1 MGLTSKSA
9 LYSEG
14 PSCQVHPQ
22 VLFSIVDHFSRRE
35 GGQNR
40 VIGTLLGTVGADGVV
55 EVDSCFPVP
64 HTETEE
70 QVAVN
75 TDFHA
80 TMLQL
85 HQRVHPKQKVVGW
98 YSTGEEVNDSSILFH
113 DFYGQG
119 VERPVHLLLDLGLG
133 ETRMSCKAYVSTQLK
148 LGATVL
154 GTSFS
159 DIKCTVV
166 SAESDRIGMEA
177 LMKTANSGGQ
187 LAGSTAAS
195 PMAEVDSMEL
205 TVKKLLRTLDAVIA
219 HVEKARLAPARP
231 PSPPLPARLPPPP
244 RFSPSRA
251 ARPPISG
258 EIEGAA
264 RRPGGGP
271 PAAGRGRRG
280 AAAARR
286 RLREDVQLA
295 GAGHAR
301 RRLPRQPHAHPARPR
316 REAAGR
322 RDLERTLRGVFN
334 IALNAPSR
342 PPHDWPPASLVML
355 KRSCVSQ
362 RFVVTSSF
370 RQPEKVTS
378 RSGSGRHW
386 RSASR
391 ARELSERRR

>member
-159 DIKCTVV
+159 DIKCTGQKWHTVEAQAPDHPV
-166 SAESDRIGMEA
+166 PEA
-177 LMKTANSGGQ
+177 LRTGHSKQMGQ
-187 LAGSTAAS
+187 QTLS
-195 PMAEVDSMEL
+195 VH
-205 TVKKLLRTLDAVIA
+205 LLRNLHRLWHLRPHGYGECVIDSDGEEDEEKTGAEAAAVEHGDA
-219 HVEKARLAPARP
+219 
-231 PSPPLPARLPPPP
+231 
-244 RFSPSRA
+244 
-251 ARPPISG
+251 G
-258 EIEGAA
+258 EEE
-264 RRPGGGP
+264 RKDQVVNVLCEVSKK
-271 PAAGRGRRG
+271 GRGGAQTVLGRG
-280 AAAARR
+280 
-286 RLREDVQLA
+286 
-295 GAGHAR
+295 
-301 RRLPRQPHAHPARPR
+301 
-316 REAAGR
+316 
-322 RDLERTLRGVFN
+322 
-334 IALNAPSR
+334 
-342 PPHDWPPASLVML
+342 
-355 KRSCVSQ
+355 
-362 RFVVTSSF
+362 
-370 RQPEKVTS
+370 
-378 RSGSGRHW
+378 
-386 RSASR
+386 
-391 ARELSERRR
+391 

>member
-1 MGLTSKSA
+1 MAACLYVAALSAVALLPRRRPRRSAIMGLTSKSA

-219 HVEKARLAPARP
+219 HVEKARASPPPARP
-231 PSPPLPARLPPPP
+231 
-244 RFSPSRA
+244 SR
-251 ARPPISG
+251 PF
-258 EIEGAA
+258 
-264 RRPGGGP
+264 P
-271 PAAGRGRRG
+271 PAS
-280 AAAARR
+280 
-286 RLREDVQLA
+286 
-295 GAGHAR
+295 
-301 RRLPRQPHAHPARPR
+301 RRLPDSHPRTPPDRPSQVKSKAQPADPAVVRLLQDVVAAAPR
-316 REAAGR
+316 LPAAAFEKMFNSQVQ
-322 RDLERTLRGVFN
+322 DMLVVVYLANLTRTQL
-334 IALNAPSR
+334 ALAEKLQ
-342 PPHDWPPASLVML
+342 AVAI
-355 KRSCVSQ
+355 
-362 RFVVTSSF
+362 SS
-370 RQPEKVTS
+370 
-378 RSGSGRHW
+378 
-386 RSASR
+386 
-391 ARELSERRR
+391 AR

>member
-219 HVEKARLAPARP
+219 HVEKARAP
-231 PSPPLPARLPPPP
+231 
-244 RFSPSRA
+244 
-251 ARPPISG
+251 
-258 EIEGAA
+258 
-264 RRPGGGP
+264 
-271 PAAGRGRRG
+271 
-280 AAAARR
+280 
-286 RLREDVQLA
+286 
-295 GAGHAR
+295 
-301 RRLPRQPHAHPARPR
+301 AHPALP
-316 REAAGR
+316 
-322 RDLERTLRGVFN
+322 
-334 IALNAPSR
+334 APSR
-342 PPHDWPPASLVML
+342 PPPA
-355 KRSCVSQ
+355 
-362 RFVVTSSF
+362 
-370 RQPEKVTS
+370 
-378 RSGSGRHW
+378 
-386 RSASR
+386 ASPILTL
-391 ARELSERRR
+391 ARRPTAHRR

>member
-244 RFSPSRA
+244 DSHPRA
-251 ARPPISG
+251 P
-258 EIEGAA
+258 
-264 RRPGGGP
+264 
-271 PAAGRGRRG
+271 
-280 AAAARR
+280 
-286 RLREDVQLA
+286 
-295 GAGHAR
+295 
-301 RRLPRQPHAHPARPR
+301 PARPSQVKSKAQPADPAVVR
-316 REAAGR
+316 LLQDVVAAAPR
-322 RDLERTLRGVFN
+322 LPAAAFEKMFNSQVQDMLVVVYLANLTRTQL
-334 IALNAPSR
+334 ALAEKLQ
-342 PPHDWPPASLVML
+342 AVAI
-355 KRSCVSQ
+355 
-362 RFVVTSSF
+362 SS
-370 RQPEKVTS
+370 
-378 RSGSGRHW
+378 
-386 RSASR
+386 
-391 ARELSERRR
+391 AR

>member
-219 HVEKARLAPARP
+219 HVESDDSAWHATRSFARVSMSARRFVSTSSGSAKTSFGGWRAMRSNMSRKMRGTMPA
-231 PSPPLPARLPPPP
+231 L
-244 RFSPSRA
+244 SPSER
-251 ARPPISG
+251 
-258 EIEGAA
+258 EG
-264 RRPGGGP
+264 
-271 PAAGRGRRG
+271 
-280 AAAARR
+280 
-286 RLREDVQLA
+286 
-295 GAGHAR
+295 
-301 RRLPRQPHAHPARPR
+301 
-316 REAAGR
+316 
-322 RDLERTLRGVFN
+322 
-334 IALNAPSR
+334 S
-342 PPHDWPPASLVML
+342 
-355 KRSCVSQ
+355 
-362 RFVVTSSF
+362 
-370 RQPEKVTS
+370 
-378 RSGSGRHW
+378 
-386 RSASR
+386 
-391 ARELSERRR
+391 